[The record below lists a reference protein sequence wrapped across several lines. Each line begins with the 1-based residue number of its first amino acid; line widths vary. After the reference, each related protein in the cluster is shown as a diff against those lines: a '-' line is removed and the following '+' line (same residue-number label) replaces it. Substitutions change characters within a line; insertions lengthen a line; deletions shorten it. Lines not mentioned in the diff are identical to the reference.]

1 MDQRTLVTPGAVLA
15 AVSQEKNDPLWIGVS
30 SSSPDE
36 DGWFSI
42 DWYSKKSSAR
52 GREVTFELSQPHSGS
67 RESVGSVLL
76 QLDVAK
82 WKFADRSTDIVLKA
96 TYYRELKKAAIQ
108 AQVSL
113 VASDTPALRHQAQ
126 PELASQKA
134 FSPAPAIQAENFMF
148 NFGLIQ
154 SSLLQV
160 ISPLTHHKVSFIT
173 TTRS

>member
-108 AQVSL
+108 AQVSFKL
-113 VASDTPALRHQAQ
+113 IQTLLPSDIKLNPSLRHR
-126 PELASQKA
+126 K
-134 FSPAPAIQAENFMF
+134 FSLP
-148 NFGLIQ
+148 LRQ
-154 SSLLQV
+154 SRPKTLCSTLV
-160 ISPLTHHKVSFIT
+160 
-173 TTRS
+173 

>member
-1 MDQRTLVTPGAVLA
+1 MTPGAVLA

-96 TYYRELKKAAIQ
+96 
-108 AQVSL
+108 
-113 VASDTPALRHQAQ
+113 
-126 PELASQKA
+126 
-134 FSPAPAIQAENFMF
+134 
-148 NFGLIQ
+148 Q

>member
-1 MDQRTLVTPGAVLA
+1 MI
-15 AVSQEKNDPLWIGVS
+15 LWIGVS

-36 DGWFSI
+36 DGWFKI

-126 PELASQKA
+126 SELASQKV
-134 FSPAPAIQAENFMF
+134 FSPAAAIQAENFMF